1 MNTFLIISSFLLS
14 YPFSHLIL
22 KKAMLID
29 NNISEK
35 KYGYLKKLFYLPVIN
50 LISSFLY
57 ILWSV
62 IVFKKD

>member
-1 MNTFLIISSFLLS
+1 MNTIIIILSFLLS
-14 YPFSHLIL
+14 YPLSHLIL

-35 KYGYLKKLFYLPVIN
+35 KYNYLKKLFYIPIIN
-50 LISSFLY
+50 LVISFFY

>member
-1 MNTFLIISSFLLS
+1 MNTFLIILVFLLS
-14 YPFSHLIL
+14 YPFSHIIL

-29 NNISEK
+29 NNLSEK
-35 KYGYLKKLFYLPVIN
+35 KYSFFKKLFYVPVLN
-50 LISSFLY
+50 LIISFLY

>member
-1 MNTFLIISSFLLS
+1 MNTFLIILSFLLS
-14 YPFSHLIL
+14 YPLSHIIL

-35 KYGYLKKLFYLPVIN
+35 KYSYLRKLFYIPIIN
-50 LISSFLY
+50 LLTYFFY

>member
-1 MNTFLIISSFLLS
+1 MNTFLIILSFLLS
-14 YPFSHLIL
+14 YPLSHIIL

-35 KYGYLKKLFYLPVIN
+35 KYSYLRKLFYIPIIN
-50 LISSFLY
+50 LLIYFIY